1 MIFKRAAKFT
11 NNYGNMQK
19 SWIFFTLIFALSTE
33 FMQKSRS
40 SSCHGAALIESY
52 GLELIIH
59 SE

>member
-19 SWIFFTLIFALSTE
+19 SWIFFTLIFALSTY

-40 SSCHGAALIESY
+40 SS
-52 GLELIIH
+52 
-59 SE
+59 